1 MSTACALGC
10 LYLAAYGAWAWLFR
24 TRVDS
29 RIRGALGRRLR
40 VEVSWARATTFPL
53 EIWVWSL
60 AGRDAKGDRSLLD
73 SRVALASVALSLTGA
88 FSPVG
93 ALCLLFTRTPKLAS
107 ELGPALYL
115 TTPWLILL
123 FVASHMGRR
132 GSKPISERGQSLP
145 PARLDT
151 RGES

>member
-1 MSTACALGC
+1 MGSR
-10 LYLAAYGAWAWLFR
+10 LAVG
-24 TRVDS
+24 
-29 RIRGALGRRLR
+29 
-40 VEVSWARATTFPL
+40 
-53 EIWVWSL
+53 SL
-60 AGRDAKGDRSLLD
+60 A
-73 SRVALASVALSLTGA
+73 VCLTGA
-88 FSPVG
+88 FSPIG
-93 ALCLLFTRTPKLAS
+93 ALCLLLSKTPDLAR

-132 GSKPISERGQSLP
+132 GLQPGGAQGQSLP